1 MASTPKSSATFQRLD
16 FLPGLLASWVTILV
30 FTYKIFKN
38 RSTKKIKH
46 VLKSVEVTES
56 ISFSTKFYIFE
67 IVIVFFE
74 KSLKS
79 DPGKNSSSWNV
90 AELPGVDRLSS

>member
-1 MASTPKSSATFQRLD
+1 MTQPSRDAEAMVTKKLTHSTQCYMASTPKSSATFQRLD

-30 FTYKIFKN
+30 FTYKIFKD

-67 IVIVFFE
+67 TVIIFSKIVE
-74 KSLKS
+74 K
-79 DPGKNSSSWNV
+79 
-90 AELPGVDRLSS
+90 